1 MCVSWISYSG
11 VHASVSHFPL
21 ILQPN
26 MRRSFRR
33 TCSRFPFFGRDLLR
47 FTCCPIRHARL
58 MISNFDHYLGGN
70 SHVLQVRPCNPEL
83 KSPRPLQ
90 GRVTLRRKTILFSGD
105 QRQVCPVLKSATE
118 TKIVDHAF
126 LSASMWQHVER
137 FRLTV
142 SMSAKD
148 EIPFAKPV
156 LQSGGRRGQDRTR
169 LTTRWFS
176 CYPFET
182 PSLTAA
188 VLKQNVLSKE
198 PDYEHLID
206 TDPDLLEVNH
216 NTYNDR
222 RICRRPMTKWPHQRF
237 HPGRIRWSKPSPTQN

>member
-1 MCVSWISYSG
+1 
-11 VHASVSHFPL
+11 
-21 ILQPN
+21 
-26 MRRSFRR
+26 
-33 TCSRFPFFGRDLLR
+33 
-47 FTCCPIRHARL
+47 

-188 VLKQNVLSKE
+188 VQALGISPRDLHLKIGALLFFIRNINFDIGLVYEQKSNNQRNFTE
-198 PDYEHLID
+198 DY
-206 TDPDLLEVNH
+206 
-216 NTYNDR
+216 
-222 RICRRPMTKWPHQRF
+222 
-237 HPGRIRWSKPSPTQN
+237 